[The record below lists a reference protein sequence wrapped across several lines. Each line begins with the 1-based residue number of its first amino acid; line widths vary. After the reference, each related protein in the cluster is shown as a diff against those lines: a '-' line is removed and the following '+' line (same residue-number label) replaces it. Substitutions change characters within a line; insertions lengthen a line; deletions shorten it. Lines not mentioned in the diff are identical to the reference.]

1 MKVANE
7 VNENFKNLSTALK
20 VTKTNTLNIQ
30 QNKSLKN
37 YNTFGISVN
46 AKRFISV
53 DSVYQLQQ
61 LLKVEKEL
69 FLISGGSN
77 MLLTKDIEKLVV
89 HIDIKGISI
98 DREDNNDIYITVNA
112 GENWHE
118 FVLWCVSNNYGGIEN
133 LSLIPGNV
141 GTCPIQ
147 NIGAYGVEVK
157 DTITKV
163 EALNIETGKL
173 VQFSNED
180 CKFGYRNSIFKN
192 EEKGKYIITSVNFKL
207 TKSNHNTNIS
217 YGAIKTE
224 LTSKEIK
231 KPTLKDISDAVITIR
246 KSKLPDP
253 KEIGN
258 SGSFFKNPVIATSQ
272 FLELQKK
279 HPKIPSYKI
288 SDSEIKVPAGWLI
301 EQAGF
306 KGKRFG
312 DFGVHEKQAL
322 VLVNYGNASGKEV
335 YQLAEKIKESILNK
349 FGISLE
355 IEVNI
360 IQ

>member
-1 MKVANE
+1 
-7 VNENFKNLSTALK
+7 LK
-20 VTKTNTLNIQ
+20 IQ
-30 QNKSLKN
+30 QNISLKK
-37 YNTFGISVN
+37 YNTFGIAVN

-53 DSVYQLQQ
+53 DSVYELQQ
-61 LLKVEKEL
+61 LLKIEKNL

-77 MLLTKDIEKLVV
+77 MLLTKDIDTLVV

-98 DREDNNDIYITVNA
+98 DKEDENAVYLTVNA
-112 GENWHE
+112 GEDWHE
-118 FVLWCVSNNYGGIEN
+118 FVLWCISNEYGGIEN

-157 DTITKV
+157 DTITK
-163 EALNIETGKL
+163 IEGLEVASGKL
-173 VQFSNED
+173 VTFSNKA

-192 EEKGKYIITSVNFKL
+192 SHKGKIILTSVGFKL
-207 TKSNHNTNIS
+207 TKKEHQLNTS
-217 YGAIKTE
+217 YGAIETE
-224 LTSKEIK
+224 LTLKKIL
-231 KPTLKDISDAVITIR
+231 KPTLKNVSDAVIAIR

-258 SGSFFKNPVIATSQ
+258 SGSFFKNPVITQSK

-279 HPKIPSYKI
+279 HPKVPSYGV
-288 SDSEIKVPAGWLI
+288 SNDAVKVPAGWLI

-312 DFGVHEKQAL
+312 NCGVHEKQAL
-322 VLVNYGNASGKEV
+322 VLVNYGNASGKEI
-335 YQLAEKIKESILNK
+335 YKLAQKIQETILHL
-349 FGISLE
+349 FSISLE

-360 IQ
+360 I

>member
-1 MKVANE
+1 M
-7 VNENFKNLSTALK
+7 
-20 VTKTNTLNIQ
+20 NIQ
-30 QNKSLKN
+30 QNISLKE

-53 DSVYQLQQ
+53 TSVYELQQ
-61 LLKVEKEL
+61 LLKTEKEL
-69 FLISGGSN
+69 FLLSGGSN
-77 MLLTKDIEKLVV
+77 MLLTKDIETLVV

-98 DREDNNDIYITVNA
+98 DKEDEKAVYLTVNA
-112 GENWHE
+112 GEDWHE
-118 FVLWCVSNNYGGIEN
+118 FVLWCISNEYGGIEN

-163 EALNIETGKL
+163 EALEIQTGKL
-173 VQFSNED
+173 IQFSNES
-180 CKFGYRNSIFKN
+180 CNFEYRNSLFKN
-192 EEKGKYIITSVNFKL
+192 KEKGKYIITAVSFQL
-207 TKSNHNTNIS
+207 TKRNHKLNSS
-217 YGAIKTE
+217 YGAIEAE
-224 LTSKEIK
+224 LISKEIT
-231 KPTLKDISDAVITIR
+231 KPTLKNISDAIIAIR

-258 SGSFFKNPVIATSQ
+258 SGSFFKNPVISQ
-272 FLELQKK
+272 SKFLELQKK
-279 HPKIPSYKI
+279 YPKVPSY
-288 SDSEIKVPAGWLI
+288 SVSNADVKVPAGWLI

-312 DFGVHEKQAL
+312 NCGVHEKQAL
-322 VLVNYGNASGKEV
+322 VLVNYGDASGKEI
-335 YQLAEKIKESILNK
+335 YKLAQKIQETILHT

-360 IQ
+360 I

>member
-1 MKVANE
+1 MNIK
-7 VNENFKNLSTALK
+7 EN
-20 VTKTNTLNIQ
+20 I
-30 QNKSLKN
+30 SLKE

-46 AKRFISV
+46 AKRFIAV
-53 DSVYQLQQ
+53 TSVYELQQ
-61 LLKVEKEL
+61 LLKVEKNI
-69 FLISGGSN
+69 FLLSGGSN
-77 MLLTKDIEKLVV
+77 MLLTNDIDKMVV

-98 DREDNNDIYITVNA
+98 DNEDENAVYLTVNA

-118 FVLWCVSNNYGGIEN
+118 FVLWCISNNYGGLEN

-163 EALNIETGKL
+163 EGLVIKTGKL
-173 VQFSNED
+173 VSFSNED

-192 EEKGKYIITSVNFKL
+192 TEKGKIILTSVGFKL
-207 TKSNHNTNIS
+207 TKINHQLNTS
-217 YGAIKTE
+217 YGAIDTE
-224 LTSKEIK
+224 LSSKNIL
-231 KPTLKDISDAVITIR
+231 KPSLKNISDAVIKIR

-258 SGSFFKNPVIATSQ
+258 SGSFFKNPIISKEQ
-272 FLELQKK
+272 FLALQKANTSM
-279 HPKIPSYKI
+279 PSYAV
-288 SDSEIKVPAGWLI
+288 SENEIKIPAGWLV
-301 EQAGF
+301 EQSGF

-312 DFGVHEKQAL
+312 DAGVHDKQAL
-322 VLVNYGNASGKEV
+322 VLVNYGNASGKEIH
-335 YQLAEKIKESILNK
+335 QLAKKIQETVFKNFK
-349 FGISLE
+349 ISLE

-360 IQ
+360 I

>member
-1 MKVANE
+1 M
-7 VNENFKNLSTALK
+7 NFKE
-20 VTKTNTLNIQ
+20 NI
-30 QNKSLKN
+30 SLKN
-37 YNTFGISVN
+37 YNTFGISVH
-46 AKRFISV
+46 AKRFITV

-61 LLKVEKEL
+61 LLKVEKDI

-89 HIDIKGISI
+89 HLDIKGISI
-98 DREDNNDIYITVNA
+98 DNEDENTVYLTVNA

-118 FVLWCVSNNYGGIEN
+118 FVLWCVAENYGGIEN

-163 EALNIETGKL
+163 EAIEIARGKL
-173 VQFSNED
+173 VQFSNEN
-180 CKFGYRNSIFKN
+180 CNFGYRNSIFKN
-192 EEKGKYIITSVNFKL
+192 EVKGKYIITSVSFKL
-207 TKSNHNTNIS
+207 TKRNHILNSS
-217 YGAIKTE
+217 YGAINTE
-224 LTSKEIK
+224 LTSKNIT
-231 KPTLKDISDAVITIR
+231 KPTLKDISDAVIAIR

-258 SGSFFKNPVIATSQ
+258 SGSFFKNPVIATTQ
-272 FLELQKK
+272 FLELQKDYTN
-279 HPKIPSYKI
+279 IPSYKI
-288 SDSEIKVPAGWLI
+288 SETEVKIPAGWLI

-306 KGKRFG
+306 KGKRYG
-312 DFGVHEKQAL
+312 NYGIHEKQAL
-322 VLVNYGNASGKEV
+322 VLVNYGNATGKEI
-335 YQLAEKIKESILNK
+335 YLLAKKIQQNILDK